1 MKNDAFDKAC
11 GYVSEL
17 ISLFPEALERGI
29 GPESQVNLLTMSHEA
44 LIALQAEAIVLDFKG
59 EPFSVLTDRVDD
71 PDFKLPD
78 ELAIESIRRMRKMC
92 ALTAE
97 DHESR
102 KKEGTLEEV
111 ERILS
116 YMVGNGLKELSSRLM
131 LADRLMR
138 LYDDWRDVD
147 MGDFGGML
155 ATPLMIGRSAIA
167 SVLESLDDD
176 DENDEPLTEEE
187 MPVVHHAY
195 ELLVDY
201 HNRING
207 FLKRYPDL
215 WDHFCDEE
223 CDDCIFNGLRVDEEW

>member
-1 MKNDAFDKAC
+1 MNGIIFDNAC
-11 GYVSEL
+11 NYVSEL

-29 GPESQVNLLTMSHEA
+29 GPESQANLLTMSHDA
-44 LIALQAEAIVLDFKG
+44 LRSLQAESIILDFDG

-71 PDFKLPD
+71 PEFKLPD
-78 ELAIESIRRMRKMC
+78 ELAIESVRRMRRMC

-131 LADRLMR
+131 LADRLLQ
-138 LYDDWRDVD
+138 LYDDWCNVD
-147 MGDFGGML
+147 MGNFGEML
-155 ATPLMIGRSAIA
+155 VTPLMVGSSAVE
-167 SVLESLDDD
+167 SVLGSLDDD
-176 DENDEPLTEEE
+176 EECDEPLTEEE
-187 MPVVHHAY
+187 VPVVHHAY
-195 ELLVDY
+195 ELLKDY
-201 HNRING
+201 YGRIND

-215 WDHFCDEE
+215 TGNFCSEE
-223 CDDCIFNGLRVDEEW
+223 CDECIFNGLHGEEEL